1 MDSLNDRQQ
10 LVLRAE
16 IMTKTNN
23 EARDWLKE
31 NGCKISDKTYRRQK
45 LLIHGKDAER
55 MYYLAKN
62 AKERQMQI
70 IDEFKLVKD
79 EYWLIYRTS
88 RNESIR
94 IRTLKQIV
102 EINPYITAAEAAIP
116 YIIKEVI
123 ANFGKSGS
131 SEKPESKAS
140 STQS

>member
-1 MDSLNDRQQ
+1 
-10 LVLRAE
+10 
-16 IMTKTNN
+16 MTKTNN

-31 NGCKISDKTYRRQK
+31 NDCKISDKTYRRQK
-45 LLIHGKDAER
+45 LIIHGKDAER
-55 MYYLAKN
+55 MFYLAKN

-79 EYWLIYRTS
+79 EYWLIYRTTK
-88 RNESIR
+88 NESIR

-123 ANFGKSGS
+123 QNFGRS
-131 SEKPESKAS
+131 SEKSESKAVTTKS
-140 STQS
+140 

>member
-10 LVLRAE
+10 LILRAE

-23 EARDWLKE
+23 EARAYLKE
-31 NGCKISDKTYRRQK
+31 QGCTISDKTYRRQK
-45 LLIHGKDAER
+45 LIIHGKDAER
-55 MYYLAKN
+55 MFYLAKN

-88 RNESIR
+88 KNESIR

-123 ANFGKSGS
+123 QNFGRS
-131 SEKPESKAS
+131 SEKPESKAVTTKS
-140 STQS
+140 